1 MIRRTLTHAVA
12 FLALAAVSTTGMAA
26 NAPQLDRLITTPQ
39 ARSVKADIDGHRD
52 WANRLLVDIGG
63 IVSPSGQEQKRAEA
77 VAEQMRAIG
86 LTDVRIT
93 GDPNVIGRIPGKS
106 GKALVFVSTLDDLA
120 TVAEHQKAANTP
132 PRIEGGRIVG
142 PGTNTSL
149 TTVSM
154 LAAAAAL
161 KRAGVRPE
169 HDLVF
174 AAVAQE
180 ETGLKGMRALYAEYR
195 DRGIGFVDILGDG
208 ETIEYGAI
216 AIHWWKVIASGPAG
230 HTLNGGLPNVNQAIG
245 RAVDRILSL
254 PQPAQHADRKT
265 RLNVAILR
273 SGAVFNHKPD
283 TGWFSVDIRSL
294 DAPIVAEIES
304 EVRAILQT
312 VSKETGIALKME
324 PENMTPGGQI
334 PGALNTPLVR
344 WTTAATRYLG
354 KPGKLGAAGSA
365 NLNIAIGGG
374 TSAVGLGGERGGQ
387 RGFADEWADS
397 DVMVRTAHLVSLIA
411 MGVGGNLPPPPQPD
425 KMTGE

>member
-1 MIRRTLTHAVA
+1 MIRRSLTQTVV
-12 FLALAAVSTTGMAA
+12 FLALTAISAGGIAR
-26 NAPQLDRLITTPQ
+26 NAPQLDRLLATQQ
-39 ARSVKADIDGHRD
+39 ARAVKADIDGHRD

-161 KRAGVRPE
+161 KRAGVKPE

-294 DAPIVAEIES
+294 DAPIVAEIEG
-304 EVRAILQT
+304 EVRTILQT

-334 PGALNTPLVR
+334 PDALNTPLVR

-411 MGVGGNLPPPPQPD
+411 LGVGGNLPPPPQPD